1 MSSKGKGA
9 GASVVGELFRFGLYK
24 PNQGRLVRQA
34 TFIAVS
40 LIVAFGCFSLS
51 GGLLGAM
58 DQPVR
63 VGVPLVLWVVSSWAA
78 FRAVNAPR
86 FAEFLISVESE
97 LDKVVWPGQKQVL
110 QSTVVVIVTMLFL
123 GVFLALV
130 DIVWKW
136 LFSVI
141 GFIDY

>member
-9 GASVVGELFRFGLYK
+9 GASVAAELFRFGLYK

-34 TFIAVS
+34 TFIALALVA
-40 LIVAFGCFSLS
+40 AFGCFSLS
-51 GGLLGAM
+51 SGLLGGEE
-58 DQPVR
+58 QPIR
-63 VGVPLVLWVVSSWAA
+63 VGVPLGAWLVVCWIA
-78 FRAVNAPR
+78 FRAINTPR

-97 LDKVVWPGQKQVL
+97 LDKVVWPGQKQVM

-130 DIVWKW
+130 DIIWKY
-136 LFSVI
+136 LFQFV
-141 GFIDY
+141 GFIEY